1 MSSKETRKNIIQAGQ
16 KAVEELI
23 KVAKEPI
30 VDSDDD
36 ISADRLKNAAATKK
50 LAIFDAFEI
59 LNRIQEE
66 ENLLEGKTPEEKKE
80 RVFKGFAEGRSTL
93 FKTGIISKSFSNAK
107 YRLEIVC
114 AWMLWAAST
123 TNKAPS
129 QAAIERETSYE
140 KSTWPGVSIKFK
152 I

>member
-1 MSSKETRKNIIQAGQ
+1 MNIKETKKNIIQAGQ

-59 LNRIQEE
+59 LTRIQEE
-66 ENLLEGKTPEEKKE
+66 EAILNDKPVEKKE
-80 RVFKGFAEGRSTL
+80 SMINNIYSIYNKIGL
-93 FKTGIISKSFSNAK
+93 SKK
-107 YRLEIVC
+107 ELR
-114 AWMLWAAST
+114 MLWGMHKKLK
-123 TNKAPS
+123 NQP
-129 QAAIERETSYE
+129 
-140 KSTWPGVSIKFK
+140 KS
-152 I
+152 